1 MRCSLSRDDC
11 TEASE
16 VKTHRKFFCSTDL
29 YLGTNSTEMEQ
40 RTRLANLRK
49 KYKKYNFPCKCQ

>member
-1 MRCSLSRDDC
+1 MRCSLSTDDC

-16 VKTHRKFFCSTDL
+16 VKTHGKFLCNTDL
-29 YLGTNSTEMEQ
+29 YLGTNSTEMEK

-49 KYKKYNFPCKCQ
+49 K

>member
-1 MRCSLSRDDC
+1 MRYSLSTDDC

-16 VKTHRKFFCSTDL
+16 VKTHGKFLCNTDL
-29 YLGTNSTEMEQ
+29 YLGTNSTEMEK

-49 KYKKYNFPCKCQ
+49 K